1 MGMLN
6 EQHGNFERN
15 EPGPFPFQFH
25 WSDKLK
31 EIMNCS
37 NALDTKCIPFS
48 FFFFFIMNKEYNF
61 YNE

>member
-6 EQHGNFERN
+6 EQHANSERN

-31 EIMNCS
+31 KIMNCS
-37 NALDTKCIPFS
+37 NALDTKIYP
-48 FFFFFIMNKEYNF
+48 FFFFH
-61 YNE
+61 NE